1 MEIKKLALVTGVSRE
16 MGLGFEVAR
25 QLAGEGFRVIVSAR
39 ERDRVVPLSIK
50 LKNEGLDVVPVV
62 LDILDESSINNAAWE
77 IESRYGKLDSLVN
90 NAGGFYDGGGTPLSQ
105 TFEYARKAL
114 ETNLFGTWRVIK
126 SFLSLLEKS
135 DNPSVVN
142 VSSGAGSFGDP
153 DFGLIAK
160 GDITAYGISKLAL
173 NGLTVKFAAEL
184 KERGVKVN
192 AVCPGFTATYP
203 GTEAWGAR
211 PVYEGAKCIVWAATL
226 PKDGPTG
233 GFFRDGKLLPW

>member
-1 MEIKKLALVTGVSRE
+1 METKRLALVTGVSRE
-16 MGLGFEVAR
+16 MGLGYEIAR
-25 QLAGEGFRVIVSAR
+25 QLAGEGFKVIVSGR
-39 ERDRVVPLSIK
+39 ELDRVVPLSIK
-50 LKNEGLDVVPVV
+50 LKNEGLDIVPIV
-62 LDILDESSINNAAWE
+62 LDILDESSIKNAVWE
-77 IESRYGKLDSLVN
+77 IDSRYGKLDSLVN
-90 NAGGFYDGGGTPLSQ
+90 NAGGFYDEGGTPLTQ
-105 TFEYARKAL
+105 TFEYTRKAL
-114 ETNLFGTWRVIK
+114 ETNLFGTWLLTK
-126 SFLSLLEKS
+126 SFISLLEKG
-135 DNPSVVN
+135 DHPCVVN

-184 KERGVKVN
+184 KGRGIKVN

-211 PVYEGAKCIVWAATL
+211 PVAEGAGGIVWAATL

-233 GFFRDGKLLPW
+233 GFFRDGKTLPW